1 MRALGIGLALLL
13 PLGGAISAQMMM
25 NTGGGRPSVSPDG
38 KWIAYSAAR
47 NGEWEVYVIH
57 PDGSGEQRITSVH
70 ERNFV
75 NLGPPTWIGDRV
87 LVFRRL
93 SDTTHLS
100 LVDLPDAGDDRS
112 SPSVRSLPV
121 APDALQ
127 LRPSPDGRRFV
138 FLHGDRRRPRVAVAN
153 IDGTGFHDL
162 TDSNVVGIN
171 PDWSRDSRRV
181 AFTVVDSASHGQIAV
196 VDSDGRN
203 YRVITHFDPSDG
215 LPQWANWAPDG
226 KHLVIQAGRYNRQ
239 KVEESTAHL
248 WLVDV
253 ATGEATKLAPHAG
266 LSLDETPS
274 WFPDG
279 KRIAFQ
285 SNRTGVM
292 QVWAMSADGTDARQ
306 VTTLHP

>member
-13 PLGGAISAQMMM
+13 PLGGATSAQMMM

-70 ERNFV
+70 EPTFV
-75 NLGPPTWIGDRV
+75 NLGPPTWIGDRI

-100 LVDLPDAGDDRS
+100 LVDLPAAADDRS

-127 LRPSPDGRRFV
+127 LRPSPDGRQFV
-138 FLHGDRRRPRVAVAN
+138 FLHGDRHRPRVAVAN

-196 VDSDGRN
+196 VDADGRN
-203 YRVITHFDPSDG
+203 YRVITHFDPRDG
-215 LPQWANWAPDG
+215 PPQWANWAPDG
-226 KHLVIQAGRYNRQ
+226 KHLVVQAGRYNRQ

-253 ATGEATKLAPHAG
+253 ATGGATKLAPHAG

-292 QVWAMSADGTDARQ
+292 QVWTMSADGTDARQ

>member
-13 PLGGAISAQMMM
+13 PLGGATSAQMMM

-70 ERNFV
+70 EPTFV

-87 LVFRRL
+87 LVSRRL

-138 FLHGDRRRPRVAVAN
+138 FLHGDRHRPRVAVAN

-196 VDSDGRN
+196 VDADGRN

-226 KHLVIQAGRYNRQ
+226 KHLVVQAGRYNRQ

-292 QVWAMSADGTDARQ
+292 QVWTMSADGTDARQ

>member
-13 PLGGAISAQMMM
+13 PLGGATSAQMMM
-25 NTGGGRPSVSPDG
+25 NSGGGRPSVSPDG

-70 ERNFV
+70 EPTFV
-75 NLGPPTWIGDRV
+75 NLGPPTWIGDRI

-100 LVDLPDAGDDRS
+100 LVDLPDARDDRS

-138 FLHGDRRRPRVAVAN
+138 FLHGDRHRPRVAVAN

-196 VDSDGRN
+196 VDADGLN

-226 KHLVIQAGRYNRQ
+226 KHLVVQAGRYNRQ

-292 QVWAMSADGTDARQ
+292 QVWTMSADGTDARQ

>member
-1 MRALGIGLALLL
+1 
-13 PLGGAISAQMMM
+13 MM

-57 PDGSGEQRITSVH
+57 PDGTGEQRITSVA

-75 NLGPPTWIGDRV
+75 NLGPPTWIGDRI
-87 LVFRRL
+87 LVFRRVN
-93 SDTTHLS
+93 DTTRLS
-100 LVDLPDAGDDRS
+100 LVDLPHAGDDRS
-112 SPSVRSLPV
+112 APSSGSLPV

-127 LRPSPDGRRFV
+127 LRPSPDGRHLV
-138 FLHGDRRRPRVAVAN
+138 FLHGDRRHPRVAVAN
-153 IDGTGFHDL
+153 LDGTGFHDVV
-162 TDSNVVGIN
+162 DSAVVGIN
-171 PDWSRDSRRV
+171 PDWSRDSRHI

-196 VDSDGRN
+196 VEADGGN
-203 YRVITHFDPSDG
+203 YHVLTHFDPSDG

-226 KHLVIQAGRYNRQ
+226 KRLVIQAGRYNRQ

-253 ATGEATKLAPHAG
+253 ATGQATKLAPHVAP
-266 LSLDETPS
+266 SLDETPS

-292 QVWAMSADGTDARQ
+292 QVWTMNADGTDARQ